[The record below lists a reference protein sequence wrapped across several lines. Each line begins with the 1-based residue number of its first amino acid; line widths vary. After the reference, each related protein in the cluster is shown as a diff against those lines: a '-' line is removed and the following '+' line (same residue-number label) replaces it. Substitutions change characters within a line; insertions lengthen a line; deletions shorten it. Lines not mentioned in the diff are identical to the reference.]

1 MFLSL
6 STFDIAIF
14 SFICQVTTNS
24 TSVVIQNLSA
34 YTAYKFD
41 VVARYVNLLYP
52 HELVGIPS
60 DVVTVVE
67 WTSEDG
73 KLLSLCIIF

>member
-1 MFLSL
+1 L
-6 STFDIAIF
+6 T
-14 SFICQVTTNS
+14 
-24 TSVVIQNLSA
+24 A

-67 WTSEDG
+67 WTSNSNIKCTKREEQLVAPG
-73 KLLSLCIIF
+73 LCYPR